1 MRAQT
6 YIAIGLIA
14 SATLSVA
21 PTMSPAQSE
30 HPAQVRTQVRP
41 QDSQLKQ
48 TPQPI
53 RPLTPTPVS
62 GSATVIGVD
71 EPEKC
76 LRIRSGPDKSYEI
89 IGCAKAGDQL
99 NITGVWTS
107 NNWAQLASKGWVYG
121 PQIKTD
127 SRPPKEAY
135 SQPGKYLSVKGLY
148 PEYDAGYLPDYGYA
162 TYGRSS
168 APIIFY
174 DVNVWRKYHPWWW
187 RKNQV
192 WDPDKKDW
200 VNTPTGADAQD
211 NVKAG
216 SAPASATSRPE
227 IPSPAAGPPA
237 KSIRKGKAKPRRF
250 SGSAATG
257 FGASNSRIRFGGS
270 DEAKAVNRDKVIK
283 Q

>member
-53 RPLTPTPVS
+53 RPLTPTPVG

-127 SRPPKEAY
+127 LTT
-135 SQPGKYLSVKGLY
+135 SQGGIFSTREVPLS
-148 PEYDAGYLPDYGYA
+148 
-162 TYGRSS
+162 
-168 APIIFY
+168 
-174 DVNVWRKYHPWWW
+174 
-187 RKNQV
+187 
-192 WDPDKKDW
+192 
-200 VNTPTGADAQD
+200 
-211 NVKAG
+211 
-216 SAPASATSRPE
+216 
-227 IPSPAAGPPA
+227 
-237 KSIRKGKAKPRRF
+237 
-250 SGSAATG
+250 
-257 FGASNSRIRFGGS
+257 
-270 DEAKAVNRDKVIK
+270 
-283 Q
+283 